1 MITAE
6 FVRGLIR
13 LTAQGRAQWRTSKAR
28 MKSPVMRAYL
38 ALGEYTFVLT
48 PGGEHPRLVEQG
60 AVVDGRVV
68 RRPTVIEADVEVR
81 ALAVLVV
88 DWLRGKLVEP
98 ERLGRE
104 RDVPE
109 GWKERLL
116 HARRVKTTAEEQR
129 DERELWRRL
138 GT

>member
-1 MITAE
+1 MTTAE

-13 LTAQGRAQWRTSKAR
+13 LTAQGRAQWRAPRTRTKTPALR
-28 MKSPVMRAYL
+28 VYL

-48 PGGEHPRLVEQG
+48 PSGEHPMLVEQG
-60 AVVDGRVV
+60 KVEGGRMV
-68 RRPTVIEADVEVR
+68 RRPTVLEAEVEVR

-88 DWLRGKLVEP
+88 DWLRGKVVEA

-129 DERELWRRL
+129 DERELWRRI
-138 GT
+138 